1 MVTHDVAS
9 TPRAT
14 SCFAPCASQGVAGRY
29 KDAMTRIDKQIADDD
44 GDGEDD
50 DDAASQRSDKL
61 AAMCKK
67 AKQLQRDTCE
77 VLPRHRPPLV

>member
-1 MVTHDVAS
+1 
-9 TPRAT
+9 
-14 SCFAPCASQGVAGRY
+14 
-29 KDAMTRIDKQIADDD
+29 MTRIDKQIADDD

-77 VLPRHRPPLV
+77 VLPRHRPPLL